1 MNRIIRYLFF
11 GLAAVIL
18 QTYLVPSIGIGGQR
32 PDLIVIFALSVGV
45 FEGSSGGS
53 LAGFLAGLA
62 VDLYHPPTFGAG
74 AIAGT
79 VAGYLGGWAQTF
91 LDLDHALNQLMAYA
105 GAHTAHT
112 ALFAIVASLQGTGP
126 ILQLF
131 FANGIGG
138 AVYTALTGATLLMF
152 VGLIR
157 GRKHIVDRR

>member
-1 MNRIIRYLFF
+1 MNRIFRYLFF
-11 GLAAVIL
+11 GLAAVVL
-18 QTYLVPSIGIGGQR
+18 QTYLIPSIGIGGQR
-32 PDLIVIFALSVGV
+32 PDLIVIFALTAGI

-91 LDLDHALNQLMAYA
+91 LDLDHVLNRLMAYA
-105 GAHTAHT
+105 GAHAVHT
-112 ALFAIVASLQGTGP
+112 LLFAIVASLQGTGP
-126 ILQLF
+126 AVKLF
-131 FANGIGG
+131 IANGFGG
-138 AVYTALTGATLLMF
+138 AVYTALVGAIVLMV
-152 VGLIR
+152 VGLVR